1 MSKYYSFGS
10 CVVAVYHQ
18 CWCEGS
24 AYQKQQGR
32 ASWDIYV
39 TFTPRRGISPLRPSL
54 LVPEPRLLLK
64 LVTRIAAFP
73 ILESIGSVPGF
84 KVKTSFFSF
93 HQRKVSGRYGIPHLF
108 GRGQGNALWGHRLW
122 WAGSGD
128 VGKPGR
134 FASPTNYQAAW
145 ALRKVQ
151 RMFIAQFV
159 HLVHAFT
166 ALWIAHTAFPGFG
179 GQIQGKIWWQHI
191 QIST

>member
-1 MSKYYSFGS
+1 MSKYHSFGS
-10 CVVAVYHQ
+10 CVVAVDHQ

-73 ILESIGSVPGF
+73 ILESRGSGPAVFTF

-93 HQRKVSGRYGIPHLF
+93 HQSKVSGRSGRSGIPSLPPVWT
-108 GRGQGNALWGHRLW
+108 RPRQCIVRPRALMSWMWGC
-122 WAGSGD
+122 GETG
-128 VGKPGR
+128 
-134 FASPTNYQAAW
+134 
-145 ALRKVQ
+145 
-151 RMFIAQFV
+151 
-159 HLVHAFT
+159 AFC
-166 ALWIAHTAFPGFG
+166 
-179 GQIQGKIWWQHI
+179 K
-191 QIST
+191 SY